1 MWRNQKGIQTWTL
14 TCERLSAIHL
24 RAATHRT
31 ASQDGNVV
39 APCGQYSFL
48 GDSGTIINFVLAS
61 SHFLWLWGILYAFLS
76 FFICCTVFININCGY
91 HCSSFYCNGEYSS
104 FIDKKY
110 LWDFFFAWLVY
121 LRPKEEKTPKR
132 APSGIEMRWKKIYN
146 FWKELQQ
153 GFYKVFNEISIGER
167 FLWLKFQLELSNHTS
182 KKKIH
187 K

>member
-110 LWDFFFAWLVY
+110 LWDFFFCMVSLSSTKRRENTQAS
-121 LRPKEEKTPKR
+121 PKWYRNEV
-132 APSGIEMRWKKIYN
+132 KKDI
-146 FWKELQQ
+146 
-153 GFYKVFNEISIGER
+153 
-167 FLWLKFQLELSNHTS
+167 
-182 KKKIH
+182 
-187 K
+187 